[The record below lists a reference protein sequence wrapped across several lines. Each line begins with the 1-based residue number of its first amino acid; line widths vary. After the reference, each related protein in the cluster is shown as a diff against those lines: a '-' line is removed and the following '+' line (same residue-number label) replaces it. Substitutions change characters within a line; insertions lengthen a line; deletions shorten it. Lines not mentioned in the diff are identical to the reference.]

1 MAELKS
7 FTYSLGIDTP
17 AEYDVSCLVAYAD
30 KDGDGYVSDDEFDA
44 LMVLFDENE
53 NGYLN

>member
-7 FTYSLGIDTP
+7 FTYSLGIGTL
-17 AEYDVSCLVAYAD
+17 AEYDVSCVVAYAD
-30 KDGDGYVSDDEFDA
+30 KDGDGYVSDAEFNA
-44 LMVLFDENE
+44 LMELFDEND